1 MPDDPSPEPP
11 VLTPRSRAAEGEPR
25 AERDKTD
32 ESLRLERDTADEAV
46 DGMRAIEAKADRVL
60 DLARD
65 RADAVMTEARDK
77 VDRDPRKGDR
87 RRGLAE
93 DRALADGLLQDERSA
108 ADEALRLER
117 EEYADMFLALLPLE
131 RASTNRNLLTERAR
145 ADAALSY
152 RDDFLGI
159 VSHDLNN
166 LLAGIVLSAGAL
178 SRNAPPSADGQ
189 RTVVG
194 VKRIQLYA
202 ARMRRLIGDLVD
214 VTSLT
219 AGKLA
224 VKAEPENSRAIVV
237 EALETFRLLA
247 VEKGLSIESD
257 VSEEPILVACDHDR
271 ILQVLANLVSNAIK
285 FTPEGGR
292 IRIRARPAGGELL
305 VSVSDTGPGI
315 PETLL
320 DAVFERFWQ
329 ASDNDRRGLGLGL
342 YIAKNIVEAHGGR
355 IWAESRP
362 GEGSEFH
369 FTLPCLPAAAAR
381 DQAPALSP
389 A

>member
-1 MPDDPSPEPP
+1 MPDVPSPE
-11 VLTPRSRAAEGEPR
+11 TPLLAPRPGAAEEPR
-25 AERDKTD
+25 AERKKTD

-46 DGMRAIEAKADRVL
+46 DGIRTIEAHADRVL

-65 RADAVMTEARDK
+65 RADAVLSEARAK
-77 VDRDPRKGDR
+77 VDRDPRKSDR
-87 RRGLAE
+87 REGLQE
-93 DRALADGLLQDERSA
+93 DRALADEVLEDERAA
-108 ADEALRLER
+108 ADETLRRER

-145 ADAALSY
+145 ADAVLSS

-178 SRNAPPSADGQ
+178 SRSAPASEDGQ
-189 RTVVG
+189 RTVLG

-224 VKAEPENSRAIVV
+224 VKSEARDSRALVA

-247 VEKGLSIESD
+247 TEKGLSIQSEVSD
-257 VSEEPILVACDHDR
+257 QPLLVVLDHDR
-271 ILQVLANLVSNAIK
+271 ILQVLANLLSNAIK
-285 FTPEGGR
+285 FTPEGGT
-292 IRIRARPAGGELL
+292 IWIRARPVGDELL
-305 VSVSDTGPGI
+305 FSVSDTGPGI
-315 PETLL
+315 PANLL
-320 DAVFERFWQ
+320 EAVFERFWQ
-329 ASDNDRRGLGLGL
+329 AGENDRRGLGLGL
-342 YIAKNIVEAHGGR
+342 YIAKSIVEAHGGR

-362 GEGSEFH
+362 HEGSTFH
-369 FTLPCLPAAAAR
+369 FTLPCLSAAQGTR
-381 DQAPALSP
+381 APAHVP